1 MPRSLRT
8 DVGDMIYHVI
18 NRANARLQ
26 IFHTDSDYTLFEE
39 VLTQAQKRTEVRIF
53 SFCVMPNHWHLI
65 VQPKNDGDL
74 AKFVGWLT
82 MTHTQRWHASHDSVG
97 TGHLYQGRYKSFPV
111 QSDEY
116 FLWVN
121 RYVERNPLRAKLVTR
136 AEHWRWG
143 SAWRRLVGTAEEK
156 DLLSA
161 WPTPVPKDY
170 SDWLNENENEDLL
183 KNIRTSVNKGSPF
196 GSEQWSESVI
206 KKFGLQSTIRS
217 RGRPKK
223 GS

>member
-8 DVGDMIYHVI
+8 DVGDIIYHVI

-143 SAWRRLVGTAEEK
+143 SAWRRLVGTVEEK
-156 DLLSA
+156 DLLSV
-161 WPTPVPKDY
+161 WPTPAPKDY